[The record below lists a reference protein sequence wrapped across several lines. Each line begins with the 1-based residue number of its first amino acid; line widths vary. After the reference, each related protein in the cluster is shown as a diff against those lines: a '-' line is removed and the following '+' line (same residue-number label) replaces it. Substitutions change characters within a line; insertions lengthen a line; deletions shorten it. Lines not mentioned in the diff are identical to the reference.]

1 VDTYPSRVGQRVNQG
16 DRTELS
22 GERDFLLR
30 SLADL
35 DEEHAAGDLA
45 PDDFAELHD
54 EYAARA
60 AVVERALDGDVPPA
74 APAVRVRDPR
84 RTALIVVACLAVAG
98 IAGVALAAAVGSRPA
113 GSPLS
118 GSLPQSTSDQL
129 TRANEFMGA
138 GKAVDALKVYDQ
150 ILKKDPRQPVALAYR
165 GWLIRLAGLKDQG
178 LAYED
183 RAVAA
188 DTSYPDAHFFRGM
201 MLWEDKD
208 DPAGAVAEFR
218 LFLSNRP
225 PQAMVALVQD
235 ALDRAEKDAES
246 RAGN

>member
-1 VDTYPSRVGQRVNQG
+1 
-16 DRTELS
+16 
-22 GERDFLLR
+22 
-30 SLADL
+30 
-35 DEEHAAGDLA
+35 
-45 PDDFAELHD
+45 
-54 EYAARA
+54 
-60 AVVERALDGDVPPA
+60 
-74 APAVRVRDPR
+74 VRDPR

-98 IAGVALAAAVGSRPA
+98 IAGVGLAAAAGSRPA

-129 TRANEFMGA
+129 ARANEFMGA

-150 ILKKDPRQPVALAYR
+150 ILKKDPQQPVALAYR
-165 GWLIRLAGLKDQG
+165 GWLVRLAGLKDQG
-178 LAYED
+178 LTYED

-188 DTSYPDAHFFRGM
+188 DPSYPDAHFFRGM

-235 ALDRAEKDAES
+235 ALNRAAAE
-246 RAGN
+246 AGIPTG

>member
-1 VDTYPSRVGQRVNQG
+1 MNEA
-16 DRTELS
+16 DRNELTA
-22 GERDFLLR
+22 ERDFLLR
-30 SLADL
+30 SIADL
-35 DEEHAAGDLA
+35 SEEQAAGDLA
-45 PDDFAELHD
+45 APDFDELRD
-54 EYAARA
+54 AYVARA
-60 AVVERALDGDVPPA
+60 AVVERALEGDV
-74 APAVRVRDPR
+74 AVVSPTVRGRDSR
-84 RTALIVVACLAVAG
+84 RTALVVVACLAVAG
-98 IAGVALAAAVGSRPA
+98 IAGVALAAAAGSRPA

-129 TRANEFMGA
+129 ARANEFMDA

-150 ILKKDPRQPVALAYR
+150 ILKKDPKQPVALAYR

-183 RAVAA
+183 RAVTA
-188 DTSYPDAHFFRGM
+188 DPSYPDAHFFRGM

-235 ALDRAEKDAES
+235 ALNRAAAE
-246 RAGN
+246 AGIPTG